1 MESVT
6 SVIEEE
12 LNGTKG
18 LLYFDS
24 SSGATGLAEI
34 TATFAPGTDPALAQV
49 EVQNRIK
56 KAEARLPASV
66 MQMGLQVEQ
75 ASANFLLIYS
85 LTYKGDDSGKNEVRL
100 SDYAVRNINN
110 EIRRVPGVGKVQ
122 YFGADV
128 AMRVWVDPQK
138 LLGYGLSVADVN
150 AAIAAQ
156 NAQVPAG
163 SFGSQPGSSEQE
175 LSATIAVKGT
185 LSSPEEF
192 GQIVLQARDDG
203 SAVHLADVAR
213 LEVGQARLQLCLAR
227 GRPQR
232 SGGRR
237 ATGTWCHVMQT
248 AKAVKARLAEL
259 SQNFPDDIQYAVP
272 YDTSRFVEV
281 AIGKVIQTLVEA
293 VVLVFLVMW
302 LFLQNLRYT
311 LIPTIVVPVCLAG
324 TLAVMYA
331 LGFSV
336 NMMTMFGMVLA
347 IGILVDDAI
356 VVVENVERLM
366 AEEGLTPLAAT
377 VKAMQQVSGPS
388 SASRWCWWP
397 CSCPW
402 PS

>member
-1 MESVT
+1 
-6 SVIEEE
+6 
-12 LNGTKG
+12 
-18 LLYFDS
+18 
-24 SSGATGLAEI
+24 
-34 TATFAPGTDPALAQV
+34 
-49 EVQNRIK
+49 
-56 KAEARLPASV
+56 
-66 MQMGLQVEQ
+66 
-75 ASANFLLIYS
+75 
-85 LTYKGDDSGKNEVRL
+85 
-100 SDYAVRNINN
+100 
-110 EIRRVPGVGKVQ
+110 VGKVQ

-156 NAQVPAG
+156 VQVAGFRQPARIA
-163 SFGSQPGSSEQE
+163 EQE

-192 GQIVLQARDDG
+192 GQIVLRPGPMARPCTWPMWRVSK
-203 SAVHLADVAR
+203 SASSITALPRAR
-213 LEVGQARLQLCLAR
+213 TAT
-227 GRPQR
+227 R

-237 ATGTWCHVMQT
+237 AAGTWCQCHADRQGGQGE
-248 AKAVKARLAEL
+248 LAEL

-366 AEEGLTPLAAT
+366 AEEGCR
-377 VKAMQQVSGPS
+377 
-388 SASRWCWWP
+388 RWP
-397 CSCPW
+397 PR
-402 PS
+402 

>member
-1 MESVT
+1 MSRFFIDRPKLAWVVAIFILLAGLLAIPALPVAQFPNVAPPQISISATYPGASATTVMESVT

-138 LLGYGLSVADVN
+138 LLGYRVN
-150 AAIAAQ
+150 S
-156 NAQVPAG
+156 G
-163 SFGSQPGSSEQE
+163 RC
-175 LSATIAVKGT
+175 TI
-185 LSSPEEF
+185 SY
-192 GQIVLQARDDG
+192 I
-203 SAVHLADVAR
+203 
-213 LEVGQARLQLCLAR
+213 
-227 GRPQR
+227 RP
-232 SGGRR
+232 SNNG
-237 ATGTWCHVMQT
+237 
-248 AKAVKARLAEL
+248 
-259 SQNFPDDIQYAVP
+259 
-272 YDTSRFVEV
+272 
-281 AIGKVIQTLVEA
+281 
-293 VVLVFLVMW
+293 
-302 LFLQNLRYT
+302 
-311 LIPTIVVPVCLAG
+311 
-324 TLAVMYA
+324 
-331 LGFSV
+331 
-336 NMMTMFGMVLA
+336 
-347 IGILVDDAI
+347 
-356 VVVENVERLM
+356 
-366 AEEGLTPLAAT
+366 
-377 VKAMQQVSGPS
+377 
-388 SASRWCWWP
+388 
-397 CSCPW
+397 
-402 PS
+402 